1 MQKIMWAV
9 VDKWFVPSVYI
20 GQFGWN
26 SGLNRVVIVKL
37 FDYNPFKKDKNSR
50 GLTTALIV
58 TLVEKAL
65 NNNVELKTLVMV
77 IGTIIKQEESKE
89 IDNYSTHTETKGEH
103 N

>member
-1 MQKIMWAV
+1 MWAV

-26 SGLNRVVIVKL
+26 SGLIRVVIVKL
-37 FDYNPFKKDKNSR
+37 FDYNPFKKDKNAH
-50 GLTTALIV
+50 GFTTALIV
-58 TLVEKAL
+58 TLVERAF
-65 NNNVELKTLVMV
+65 NNNIELKTLVMV

-89 IDNYSTHTETKGEH
+89 IDNYSTPTETKGEH